1 MSASH
6 KHTRFFLSLSL
17 LVMISVTAL
26 AADPGLP
33 LPSGQ
38 PVSDQIA
45 GNLLIYNFY
54 TSSITDPVGTNT
66 RINITN
72 IDSQY
77 NTFVHFFFVDGSNC
91 SVADS
96 YFCLT
101 PNQTMSFMA
110 SDIDPGVTGY
120 IIAIAVDSSGLP
132 VSSVPGMAPS
142 PVGGEAANLVAEVAP
157 PPPVL
162 IGDEYVKMSPR
173 RKANLPAEATNP
185 APPMAAPIPLAGNAI
200 LLADPSQTT
209 LTIPGLPRVL
219 AVNNMTSR
227 ADGNDTLLIVN
238 RIGGDLRTSAGTIGN
253 LFGIV
258 YDQLENP
265 YSWTSSGGC
274 QIVRPLDNA
283 FPRTA
288 PRLGNV
294 IPAGA
299 TGWMKFWATSDNA
312 LTGAAINSN
321 SNAGSNPSAF
331 EQGHNL
337 HNLRLTSTTTLT
349 IPVFPPNCG

>member
-6 KHTRFFLSLSL
+6 KHTRFFLSLGL
-17 LVMISVTAL
+17 LVVMSVAAL

-38 PVSDQIA
+38 SVNGQIA
-45 GNLLIYNFY
+45 GNMLIYNLY

-77 NTFVHFFFVDGSNC
+77 ATFVHFFFVDGSSC

-96 YFCLT
+96 FICLT
-101 PNQTMSFMA
+101 PNQTMTFLA

-132 VSSVPGMAPS
+132 LSSIPGMAPS
-142 PVGGEAANLVAEVAP
+142 PVGGEAANQVAEVAP

-185 APPMAAPIPLAGNAI
+185 MPAPTPPIAPLGGNPI
-200 LLADPSQTT
+200 FLADPSQIT
-209 LTIPGLPRVL
+209 LTIPNLPRVL
-219 AVNNMTSR
+219 AVNNITSR

-238 RIGGDLRTSAGTIGN
+238 RIGGDLRSSAASIGS

-274 QIVRPLDNA
+274 QIVRSLDNT
-283 FPRTA
+283 FPRTT
-288 PRLGNV
+288 PRFGNV
-294 IPAGA
+294 IPAGSI
-299 TGWMKFWATSDNA
+299 GWMKFWATSDNA
-312 LTGAAINSN
+312 LTGTVINSN

-331 EQGHNL
+331 EQGHSL
-337 HNLRLTSTTTLT
+337 HNLRLTSATIT
-349 IPVFPPNCG
+349 IPVFPSNCS